1 MLRAPALWARAVAG
15 QRRGPWASGLQA
27 LLAGKPTL
35 AVRTGSVLRGLRGL
49 GSASGDAPGPG
60 GSAVPAPG
68 GGRGSGGGDPGSAGS
83 QDNFPWLL
91 RPGTSECTERRNCP
105 GRWCS
110 KHPPTAGLVRG
121 QRSPGRH
128 GASARADGRWPGGDY
143 LEATRAG
150 KGPGQTGHARGGQG
164 TPQQRGSP
172 ATRHPEPL
180 EWERPSI
187 PPVWICGG

>member
-35 AVRTGSVLRGLRGL
+35 AVRTGSVGSAGWGALAATPPGRAALRSPRRAGGGAQGEETQGPRAHKTTSPGCFGRGRSSALRG
-49 GSASGDAPGPG
+49 AT
-60 GSAVPAPG
+60 APG
-68 GGRGSGGGDPGSAGS
+68 GGAQSIPHG
-83 QDNFPWLL
+83 
-91 RPGTSECTERRNCP
+91 
-105 GRWCS
+105 
-110 KHPPTAGLVRG
+110 GLVRG